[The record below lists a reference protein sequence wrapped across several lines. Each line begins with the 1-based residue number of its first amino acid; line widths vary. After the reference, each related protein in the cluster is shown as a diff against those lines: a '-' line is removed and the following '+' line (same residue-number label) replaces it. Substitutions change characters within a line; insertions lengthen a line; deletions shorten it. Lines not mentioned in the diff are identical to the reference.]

1 MKKGFI
7 NYSLF
12 WLVALGI
19 FNALAFLIPND
30 LDTTS
35 FWIGYGAISLAFILQ
50 LISTAYFFKKNL
62 LKQKIGGFPVPVF
75 CIMSLATLLLCSIVC
90 VMTTQL
96 IALIACYFIV
106 AMQYLSNIFVSIC
119 AGKTGAAKGF
129 IADLKKNA
137 EVLVQKAENAE
148 IKALAEEI
156 SGAAASADPY
166 SDPDN
171 ALAKVESKILSE
183 LEKFSSAVESSDLE
197 SAKDSAKQL
206 LTFIKERNVKC
217 KMLK

>member
-62 LKQKIGGFPVPVF
+62 LKQKI
-75 CIMSLATLLLCSIVC
+75 VC
-90 VMTTQL
+90 FL
-96 IALIACYFIV
+96 
-106 AMQYLSNIFVSIC
+106 
-119 AGKTGAAKGF
+119 
-129 IADLKKNA
+129 
-137 EVLVQKAENAE
+137 
-148 IKALAEEI
+148 
-156 SGAAASADPY
+156 
-166 SDPDN
+166 
-171 ALAKVESKILSE
+171 
-183 LEKFSSAVESSDLE
+183 
-197 SAKDSAKQL
+197 
-206 LTFIKERNVKC
+206 
-217 KMLK
+217 